1 MVITIFGASGGIGKH
16 AVRWALSEGYEVRAY
31 LRNPAKLALS
41 DERLSVIQ
49 GELFDVEKV
58 TRAVSGCDAVLW
70 CVGISMKRHTDRN
83 VYDGHKVMLNAMKQC
98 GVKRLI
104 EWSTPSLSF
113 EKDKKSMLTVMPGM
127 GAGMMFP
134 DTKKE
139 LLAIAEDV
147 KASDL
152 DWTIVRFLMPT
163 DKEPKTEA
171 KVSFGDAKIKW
182 AIPRSEIGRFMV
194 SQVKNETYIKSMP
207 IIGS

>member
-1 MVITIFGASGGIGKH
+1 
-16 AVRWALSEGYEVRAY
+16 
-31 LRNPAKLALS
+31 
-41 DERLSVIQ
+41 
-49 GELFDVEKV
+49 
-58 TRAVSGCDAVLW
+58 
-70 CVGISMKRHTDRN
+70 
-83 VYDGHKVMLNAMKQC
+83 MKQC

-113 EKDKKSMLTVMPGM
+113 EKDKKSILTVMPGM

-139 LLAIAEDV
+139 LLAIADDV
-147 KASDL
+147 KASNL

-163 DKEPKTEA
+163 DKEPKAQA
-171 KVSFGDAKIKW
+171 KVSFGDVKIKW

-194 SQVKNETYIKSMP
+194 SQVTDSTYIKSMP

>member
-1 MVITIFGASGGIGKH
+1 MIITIFGASGGIGKH

-31 LRNPAKLALS
+31 LRNPAKLALTH
-41 DERLSVIQ
+41 EKLSVIQ
-49 GELFDVEKV
+49 GELSDIEKV
-58 TRAVSGCDAVLW
+58 TQAVSGCDAVLW

-83 VYDGHKVMLNAMKQC
+83 VYEGHKVMLTAMKQC
-98 GVKRLI
+98 GIKRLI
-104 EWSTPSLSF
+104 EWSTPSLSY
-113 EKDKKSMLTVMPGM
+113 EKDTKSILTVMPGM

-139 LLAIAEDV
+139 LLAIADDV

-152 DWTIVRFLMPT
+152 DWTIARFLMPT
-163 DKEPKTEA
+163 DKEAKTRA

-182 AIPRSEIGRFMV
+182 AIPRSEIARFMV
-194 SQVKNETYIKSMP
+194 AQVKDKTYIKSMP